1 MNHLGKYHY
10 RTIFIFNKLLKPL
23 HVTFSVLYVTFF
35 FYTTHVNAQNLE
47 VIGKQNP
54 VKITGGLNL
63 NTILYNAKGIEP
75 RRTPLSYFATGN
87 LNFDIYELVIPVSFT
102 YSNQS
107 STFQQPFNQY
117 SIHPKYKWAKADI
130 GYISTTYSPYTLNGH
145 IYNGVALEL
154 TPNGKFSYNVMY
166 GRFLKAIE
174 YDSLNVSAEDA
185 AFKRMGCGT
194 KIAYR
199 NESDFAQM
207 TMFYAKD
214 DIKSIERS
222 ILPNDIKPEENLV
235 LSAAIGKSFLKKMYF
250 ELEYATSALSSDI
263 SANEVS
269 PENFTIYKGLGPLFT
284 TRSSTS
290 YQDAFKSS
298 LSYRVTKYTLGIAY
312 ERIDP
317 EYRTLG
323 SYYFNNDLENI
334 TGNVTAVLFKSKVNV
349 AINAGV
355 QRDDLENQKIS
366 KMKRFVGAIN
376 LTYKPTEKLNLTS
389 SYSNFQTFTNIRS
402 QFVNINQLTPY
413 DNLDTLNF
421 TQLSQSASLN
431 GNYLLPSKKDFRQ
444 SLNVNTSL
452 QISEDT
458 QGGVQQNSGSQFLA
472 INTSYNFNITPK
484 QFGAAVV
491 FNLNRSEMA
500 SVVST
505 TMGPTLSVSKGLL
518 EKKMKVSVSTSL
530 NQTKSNGEKTGRF
543 LNFRLASNYAVKKN
557 QNLQASFTTL
567 NRVSKS
573 NTTEKRFTEYT
584 GSISYTYSF

>member
-1 MNHLGKYHY
+1 MNHSDKYPYHL
-10 RTIFIFNKLLKPL
+10 IFIFNKLLKSL
-23 HVTFSVLYVTFF
+23 HVNFFVLIVTLT
-35 FYTTHVNAQNLE
+35 FYTGNISAQNLE
-47 VIGKQNP
+47 AIGKQKP
-54 VKITGGLNL
+54 VKVTGGLNL
-63 NTILYNAKGIEP
+63 NTILYNAKGIQA
-75 RRTPLSYFATGN
+75 RRDPLSYFATGN

-117 SIHPKYKWAKADI
+117 AIHPTYKWAKADI

-154 TPNGKFSYNVMY
+154 TPSGKFSYNVMY

-194 KIAYR
+194 KIAYK
-199 NESDFAQM
+199 NEADFAQL

-214 DIKSIERS
+214 ELSSINRS
-222 ILPNDIKPEENLV
+222 ILPNDIKPEENMV
-235 LSAAIGKSFLKKMYF
+235 LSAGIGKAFLKKMYF
-250 ELEYATSALSSDI
+250 EAEYATSALTSDI
-263 SANEVS
+263 SANKVS

-298 LSYRVTKYTLGIAY
+298 LSYRATKYTLGIAY

-389 SYSNFQTFTNIRS
+389 SYSNFQTYTNIRS
-402 QFVNINQLTPY
+402 QFVDINQLTPY

-431 GNYLLPSKKDFRQ
+431 GNYLLPSKKEFRQ
-444 SLNVNTSL
+444 SINVNTSL

-458 QGGVQQNSGSQFLA
+458 QGGVEQNSGSQFLA
-472 INTSYNFNITPK
+472 LNTSYNFNITPK
-484 QFGAAVV
+484 QLGAAIV
-491 FNLNRSEMA
+491 FNINRSEMA
-500 SVVST
+500 SVIST
-505 TMGPTLSVSKGLL
+505 TMGPTLSVSKGLF
-518 EKKMKVSVSTSL
+518 EKKMKVSVSTSV
-530 NQTKSNGEKTGRF
+530 NQTKTNGENTGRF
-543 LNFRLASNYAVKKN
+543 LNFRLASNYAIKKN
-557 QNLQASFTTL
+557 HHLLASLTAL
-567 NRVSKS
+567 NRISKAS
-573 NTTEKRFTEYT
+573 TSEKRFTEYT
-584 GSISYTYSF
+584 GSISYNYSF